1 MESLRILNKFSKTYL
16 ELCPARFWKF
26 LARLL
31 EEYLFSSITILGIS
45 CQVSGKF
52 EYFQGY
58 HFQIIN
64 VSYDLLKIIEKEER
78 NGCHPRKLGAAIC
91 KIVARKNPPFR
102 TKVGPL
108 VQVLFAKSKSW
119 LPDSVMQ
126 YALRIFYA
134 IR

>member
-1 MESLRILNKFSKTYL
+1 MY
-16 ELCPARFWKF
+16 
-26 LARLL
+26 
-31 EEYLFSSITILGIS
+31 
-45 CQVSGKF
+45 
-52 EYFQGY
+52 
-58 HFQIIN
+58 
-64 VSYDLLKIIEKEER
+64 
-78 NGCHPRKLGAAIC
+78 PRKLGAAIC

-119 LPDSVMQ
+119 LPDNMMQ